1 MIPGSIFLPVGLLLA
16 GWSAEVHRTHA
27 YWVATDI
34 GIALV
39 GGSMILCFQSMQMYV
54 IDSFTLYGASAL
66 AAVGCL
72 RSFAGFGFPLFAPA
86 MYAVLVIYCIL
97 T

>member
-1 MIPGSIFLPVGLLLA
+1 
-16 GWSAEVHRTHA
+16 
-27 YWVATDI
+27 
-34 GIALV
+34 
-39 GGSMILCFQSMQMYV
+39 MILCFQSMQMYV

-86 MYAVLVIYCIL
+86 MYNSLGYGRGNTVLAAVAVVLGCPAPFLFWKYGATIRARSRYNAAE
-97 T
+97 